1 MTSIKARI
9 SRRTLAALALLAALV
24 ASPTR
29 AQFEGGTYRPMQEDF
44 DRIRLDHA
52 LVISGLLAEYRS
64 ATGRYPF
71 AEGSDSS
78 PAVVIIGTP
87 EQQRN
92 NRDFIRIRIDQD
104 LRAAAGVPAPAPS
117 RASFHTTEE
126 FEAELGHALGRRVSL
141 PVDPQRVPVNKP
153 SIYIYVLY
161 RDVYDV
167 SVFLHQAFSF
177 SRPLG
182 EFHNKV
188 ALANKSLPAFGIWTA
203 ADLMR
208 QPDFIAFF
216 RKPFNRGGY
225 KLRTEVL
232 PPA

>member
-1 MTSIKARI
+1 
-9 SRRTLAALALLAALV
+9 
-24 ASPTR
+24 
-29 AQFEGGTYRPMQEDF
+29 MQEDF

-52 LVISGLLAEYRS
+52 LVIGGLLAEYRR

-71 AEGSDSS
+71 AEGSDSV

-87 EQQRN
+87 EQLRN
-92 NRDFIRIRIDQD
+92 NRDFIRIRIDLD
-104 LRAAAGVPAPAPS
+104 LRAAAGVPAPNPA
-117 RASFHTTEE
+117 RTSFHTTEE
-126 FEAELGHALGRRVSL
+126 FEAEIGHALGRRVGV

-153 SIYIYVLY
+153 SVYIYVLY

-188 ALANKSLPAFGIWTA
+188 AVANKSLPAYGIWTA
-203 ADLMR
+203 ADLTQ

-225 KLRTEVL
+225 KLQTEL
-232 PPA
+232 PPSSSAQR